1 MEDVAYIIEKLITRP
16 QKINAPFRILNVGKG
31 SQTKLTDYL
40 KEIEK
45 FSIKGKINLLPYK
58 LEIFMKLNQISII

>member
-1 MEDVAYIIEKLITRP
+1 MEDVAYIIEKLITRLK
-16 QKINAPFRILNVGKG
+16 KINAPFRILNVGKG

-45 FSIKGKINLLPYK
+45 NLGIKGN
-58 LEIFMKLNQISII
+58 